1 MTSDVAS
8 DETSLVAVAMG
19 HAFALFVAVYTAA
32 NLSGG
37 HVNPAVTFGLVLGGH
52 VSILHGIFYWV
63 AQLLGSTMACLLLM
77 LVTAGQV
84 SHMLNPLMLLIV
96 KYLMAHL

>member
-1 MTSDVAS
+1 MTSDAAA
-8 DETSLVAVAMG
+8 DETSLMVVALG

-32 NLSGG
+32 NVSGG
-37 HVNPAVTFGLVLGGH
+37 HVNPAVTFGLMVGGH

-63 AQLLGSTMACLLLM
+63 AQLLGSTLACLLLM

-84 SHMLNPLMLLIV
+84 SYKLNIL
-96 KYLMAHL
+96 